1 MTQQTDCLKEK
12 IDASK
17 KAHLDKSVPTSKP
30 VGYNTA
36 VYMMTDLFG
45 CIVVGLGLGLFL
57 QKFFHTSVFLTFGLT
72 ILGGIAG
79 LWTTIRYAMALQR
92 QQDKK

>member
-1 MTQQTDCLKEK
+1 MTQQTDSLNEEIK
-12 IDASK
+12 AAK
-17 KAHLDKSVPTSKP
+17 KAGLEQSDIPAKP

-36 VYMMTDLFG
+36 IYIMTDLFG

-57 QKFFHTSVFLTFGLT
+57 QKFFHTSAFLTFGLT

-79 LWTTIRYAMALQR
+79 LWTTIRYAIALQK

>member
-1 MTQQTDCLKEK
+1 MTQQTDSLNEK
-12 IDASK
+12 IKASRQ
-17 KAHLDKSVPTSKP
+17 ANLEQSDTSSKP

-36 VYMMTDLFG
+36 IYMMTDLLG

-57 QKFFHTSVFLTFGLT
+57 QKFFNTSVFLTFGLT

-79 LWTTIRYAMALQR
+79 LWTTIRYAMALQK